1 MGRRFGGT
9 TTVDQVLRELRRR
22 DFLHPDVR
30 VVCQRLS
37 RDRGRPLHLIP
48 LPLRTS
54 ISGAWLGMPDAD
66 YIVYQSVGS
75 SPLHQIH
82 VIWHEIGHML
92 LPGHARTCDVDPATR
107 DVLMKVLNALVP
119 NLSPAVLSRILG
131 RGGFTDQQEV
141 EAEVFA
147 GAAVRALGEPAPNS
161 GHRNL
166 TEAEAQ
172 IVDALVQELRV

>member
-1 MGRRFGGT
+1 
-9 TTVDQVLRELRRR
+9 
-22 DFLHPDVR
+22 
-30 VVCQRLS
+30 
-37 RDRGRPLHLIP
+37 
-48 LPLRTS
+48 
-54 ISGAWLGMPDAD
+54 
-66 YIVYQSVGS
+66 
-75 SPLHQIH
+75 
-82 VIWHEIGHML
+82 ML

-107 DVLMKVLNALVP
+107 DVLMRVLNALVP

-131 RGGFTDQQEV
+131 RGGFTDEQEV

>member
-1 MGRRFGGT
+1 MGRRS

-22 DFLHPDVR
+22 DCLHPDVR

-37 RDRGRPLHLIP
+37 SDRDRPLHLIP
-48 LPLRTS
+48 MPLRTS

-119 NLSPAVLSRILG
+119 NLSPAILTRILG
-131 RGGFTDQQEV
+131 RGGFTDGQEI

-147 GAAVRALGEPAPNS
+147 GAAVRALGELAPTS
-161 GHRNL
+161 EHRKL
-166 TEAEAQ
+166 TEAEAR
-172 IVDALVQELRV
+172 IVDALVRELRV